1 MTRKSIITRILF
13 FVVLTAL
20 TAAAL
25 YCGTPMRRRYS
36 ARGLHISLPAA
47 KAEKASKIVIRWRDV
62 HTTLLLKDGRWV
74 VEERGLRPASVPRI
88 SALLNSLSTLAP
100 VKQLHNVDQAALRQL
115 RLVENDPK
123 LIPGVRLILY
133 DRDDRELFSIL
144 LGKGHFV
151 RPEPGRTA
159 SGDAEGR
166 YVLIDG
172 KVYLIPVVFE
182 NCHPI
187 PAVWVEPL
195 RLYEL
200 RRALMMT
207 SQQFENGK
215 GRLLWSVFRK
225 STAHP
230 FTLAYPIG
238 KKAENQLLSGL
249 AERLSNPFT
258 MDYYIPDKD
267 GKIPVFQHKL
277 TIRCADGFSYELSV
291 ADGPEQYDIVS
302 LKVEYDEQKVLRIPG
317 ETDIQFKKRC
327 QALRQRFDFERGYSA
342 GQLFK
347 TKKKDLSRLLEIVP
361 EKIR

>member
-1 MTRKSIITRILF
+1 MTRKSILLRILF

-47 KAEKASKIVIRWRDV
+47 KAEQASKIVIRWRDV

-74 VEERGLRPASVPRI
+74 VEERGSRPASVPRI
-88 SALLNSLSTLAP
+88 SALLNSLSALAP

-115 RLVENDPK
+115 RLVEKDPK
-123 LIPGVRLILY
+123 LVPGVRLILY

-159 SGDAEGR
+159 SGEAEGR
-166 YVLIDG
+166 YVLIGG

-200 RRALMMT
+200 RRALMMN
-207 SQQFENGK
+207 SQRFENGK
-215 GRLLWSVFRK
+215 GRLFCETVLPADARLEKIGGPGKEFWSNGKNWEPDAAFLASAARGAKRTGRGPYMGAWRLEVAPGAPRANDRFLHVL
-225 STAHP
+225 TATDTTATCP
-230 FTLAYPIG
+230 QVERIKTDTCDGVTVAVGATKATVLFNRTGTVGGTSACGEGSVRPLATTVQP
-238 KKAENQLLSGL
+238 QSGL
-249 AERLSNPFT
+249 APL
-258 MDYYIPDKD
+258 D
-267 GKIPVFQHKL
+267 
-277 TIRCADGFSYELSV
+277 
-291 ADGPEQYDIVS
+291 
-302 LKVEYDEQKVLRIPG
+302 
-317 ETDIQFKKRC
+317 
-327 QALRQRFDFERGYSA
+327 
-342 GQLFK
+342 
-347 TKKKDLSRLLEIVP
+347 
-361 EKIR
+361 

>member
-1 MTRKSIITRILF
+1 MTRKNIIMRILF
-13 FVVLTAL
+13 FLVLTGL

-47 KAEKASKIVIRWRDV
+47 KAEKAAKIVIRWRDV
-62 HTTLLLKDGRWV
+62 HTTLLLKNGRWV
-74 VEERGLRPASVPRI
+74 IEERGSRPASVPRI

-100 VKQLHNVDQAALRQL
+100 VKQLHNVSQETLRQL
-115 RLVENDPK
+115 RLIENDPK

-133 DRDDRELFSIL
+133 DRENRELFNIL

-151 RPEPGRTA
+151 RPEPGRA
-159 SGDAEGR
+159 SSGEAEGR
-166 YVLIDG
+166 YVLVND

-207 SQQFENGK
+207 SQRFENGK

-238 KKAENQLLSGL
+238 KTAENQLLSGL
-249 AERLSNPFT
+249 AERLSQPFT
-258 MDYYIPDKD
+258 VDYYIPGKD
-267 GKIPVFQHKL
+267 GGKPVFQHKL
-277 TIRCADGFSYELSV
+277 TIRCADGFSYELLV
-291 ADGPEQYDIVS
+291 ADGPEQYDIAS
-302 LKVEYDEQKVLRIPG
+302 LKIEYDQQKVLRIPG
-317 ETDIQFKKRC
+317 ETDALFRRRC
-327 QALRQRFDFERGYSA
+327 QALRQRFEFERAYSE
-342 GQLFK
+342 GQYFK
-347 TKKKDLSRLLEIVP
+347 TKKKELGRMLEIVP
-361 EKIR
+361 EKGR